1 MIIYKRGIYELPH
14 DLPHD
19 LKLNKLGNIKKTLK
33 TPQNDSLMPNLPA
46 KIKVLLILEK
56 KRS

>member
-1 MIIYKRGIYELPH
+1 MRQLNVLRERTMIIYKRGIYELPH

-33 TPQNDSLMPNLPA
+33 TP
-46 KIKVLLILEK
+46 
-56 KRS
+56 